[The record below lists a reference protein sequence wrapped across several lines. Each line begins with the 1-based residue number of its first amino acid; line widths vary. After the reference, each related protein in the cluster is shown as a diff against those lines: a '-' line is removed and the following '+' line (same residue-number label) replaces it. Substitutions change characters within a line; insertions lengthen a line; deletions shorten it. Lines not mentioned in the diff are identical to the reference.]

1 MSHLSISIIE
11 FVRTFVAAASS
22 NTAIKHGLTAAALS
36 VAIIAAI
43 GFLGDEIVA
52 AVGRLEPAIDVSH
65 GADPAGGLNQN
76 P

>member
-1 MSHLSISIIE
+1 MSRLYILIIE
-11 FVRTFVAAASS
+11 FARTFVADASS
-22 NTAIKHGLTAAALS
+22 NTAIKHGLITAALS

-52 AVGRLEPAIDVSH
+52 AWGRLEPEIDVSR

-76 P
+76 S